1 MIDGNDSADQSE
13 TIDRTRMSIILR
25 RGAVQRILDVLVD
38 SFLLVRFERVHIWE
52 SPARLNS
59 VANLRVSESI
69 EFDATA
75 DYMAKAFLE
84 WPSAV
89 QSHCGAV
96 R

>member
-1 MIDGNDSADQSE
+1 MIDGNDLADQSE
-13 TIDRTRMSIILR
+13 TIDRARMSIILR

-38 SFLLVRFERVHIWE
+38 CFLLVRFERVHILE
-52 SPARLNS
+52 RPARLNS
-59 VANLRVSESI
+59 LVNLRVSESSKL
-69 EFDATA
+69 DATA

-89 QSHCGAV
+89 QSHCSAV